1 MNRRIWQHYDLVLL
15 VSLIL
20 LLIYGVA
27 VIYSA
32 SHTID
37 RVADSATRQA
47 IFAALGLAAGL
58 LITAIDYRLLDA
70 FSVPMYV
77 LIVVLLIAV
86 FVIGQVTFNAQ
97 RSIDLGIID
106 LQPSELS
113 KPLLIIVLAAF
124 LAKREEAANH
134 PLVTLALSALLVG
147 VPVVLI
153 YREPD
158 LGTSLVLVFIW
169 LAMIFASGIPLI
181 YLGVILGGSLAAI
194 PLLWLSME
202 DYMRRRIVTFVNPA
216 SDPQSYYNIQQAL
229 YAIGSGGW
237 FGKGYLKGTQSQLH
251 FLLVQHTD
259 FVFAVLC
266 EELGIA
272 GALFLF
278 ALLIAVLLRTLHAAR
293 LARDT
298 FGRLLCTGV
307 AAWIFV
313 QSVVNIGMN
322 LSLLPVTGLPLPFV
336 SYGGSSLMTLLA
348 AMGLVQSVRLRHRKI
363 AF

>member
-1 MNRRIWQHYDLVLL
+1 MNKRIWQHYDLVLL
-15 VSLIL
+15 ASLVL
-20 LLIYGVA
+20 LLVYGVA

-37 RVADSATRQA
+37 RVKDYAVRQA
-47 IFAALGLAAGL
+47 IFAAAGL
-58 LITAIDYRLLDA
+58 VAGLVITAIDYRLLDA
-70 FSVPMYV
+70 FSVPLYV

-124 LAKREEAANH
+124 LAKREEGANNH
-134 PLVTLALSALLVG
+134 LITLLLSALLVG

-169 LAMIFASGIPLI
+169 LAMVFASGIPLI
-181 YLGVILGGSLAAI
+181 YLGVILGGGLVAI
-194 PLLWLSME
+194 PFLWLSME
-202 DYMRRRIVTFVNPA
+202 DYMRRRVVTFINPA

-272 GALFLF
+272 GAFCLFV
-278 ALLIAVLLRTLHAAR
+278 LLIAVLLRTLHAAR

-313 QSVVNIGMN
+313 QCVVNIGMN

-336 SYGGSSLMTLLA
+336 SYGGSSLMTILGA
-348 AMGLVQSVRLRHRKI
+348 VGLVQSVVLRYRKI
-363 AF
+363 EF

>member
-1 MNRRIWQHYDLVLL
+1 MDKRIWQHYDVVLL
-15 VSLIL
+15 GSLVL

-37 RVADSATRQA
+37 KVKDSAVRQA
-47 IFAALGLAAGL
+47 VFALLGLGAGL
-58 LITAIDYRLLDA
+58 IVTAIDYRLLDA
-70 FSVPMYV
+70 FSIPLYV
-77 LIVVLLIAV
+77 LVVVLLLAV

-97 RSIDLGIID
+97 RSIDLGVVN
-106 LQPSELS
+106 LQPSEVS

-124 LAKREEAANH
+124 LAKRAEGDH
-134 PLVTLALSALLVG
+134 QPLFTLLFSALLVG
-147 VPVVLI
+147 VPVILI

-158 LGTSLVLVFIW
+158 LGTSLVLIFIW
-169 LAMIFASGIPLI
+169 LALIFASGIPLI
-181 YLGVILGGSLAAI
+181 YLGFIFGGGLAAI

-237 FGKGYLKGTQSQLH
+237 FGKGYLQGTQSQLH

-266 EELGIA
+266 EELGIV
-272 GALFLF
+272 GALALF
-278 ALLIAVLLRTLHAAR
+278 ALLVAVLLRTLHAAR

-307 AAWIFV
+307 AAWILI
-313 QSVVNIGMN
+313 QCVVNIGMN
-322 LSLLPVTGLPLPFV
+322 LSLLPVTGLPLPFI

-363 AF
+363 EF

>member
-1 MNRRIWQHYDLVLL
+1 MNRRTWQHYDLVLL
-15 VSLIL
+15 ASLIL

-27 VIYSA
+27 VIFSA
-32 SHTID
+32 SHAIE
-37 RVADSATRQA
+37 RVKDSAVRQA
-47 IFAALGLAAGL
+47 IFAIIGLAAGL
-58 LITAIDYRLLDA
+58 VITAIDYRLLDA
-70 FSVPMYV
+70 FSIPLYV
-77 LIVVLLIAV
+77 LVVGLLIAV
-86 FVIGQVTFNAQ
+86 FVIGQITFNAQ

-106 LQPSELS
+106 FQPSELS
-113 KPLLIIVLAAF
+113 KLLLIIVLAAF
-124 LAKREEAANH
+124 LAKREEGANH
-134 PLVTLALSALLVG
+134 LVTLVLSALLMG

-158 LGTSLVLVFIW
+158 LGTALVLTLIW

-181 YLGVILGGSLAAI
+181 YLGAVFGGGLVAV
-194 PLLWLSME
+194 PFLWLSME
-202 DYMRRRIVTFVNPA
+202 DYMRRRIVTFINPA

-266 EELGIA
+266 EELGLA

-278 ALLIAVLLRTLHAAR
+278 VLLIVVLLRTLHAAR

-307 AAWIFV
+307 AAWVFV
-313 QSVVNIGMN
+313 QCVVNIGMN
-322 LSLLPVTGLPLPFV
+322 LSLLPVTGLPLPFI
-336 SYGGSSLMTLLA
+336 SYGGSSLITLLA

-363 AF
+363 EF

>member
-1 MNRRIWQHYDLVLL
+1 MDRRVWQHYDVVLL
-15 VSLIL
+15 ASLLL

-37 RVADSATRQA
+37 RIKDSAVRQA
-47 IFAALGLAAGL
+47 IFAIAGLAAGL
-58 LITAIDYRLLDA
+58 FITAIDYRLLDS
-70 FSVPMYV
+70 FSVPLYV
-77 LIVVLLIAV
+77 LVVGLLLAV

-124 LAKREEAANH
+124 LAKREGEANNH
-134 PLVTLALSALLVG
+134 LVTLLLSALLIAA
-147 VPVVLI
+147 PVALI
-153 YREPD
+153 YWEPD
-158 LGTSLVLVFIW
+158 LGTALVLVFIW
-169 LAMIFASGIPLI
+169 LVMVFASGIPLL
-181 YLGVILGGSLAAI
+181 YLGAILGGGIVAI
-194 PLLWLSME
+194 PFLWLSME
-202 DYMRRRIVTFVNPA
+202 DYMRRRVVIFLNPA

-229 YAIGSGGW
+229 YAVGSGGW

-278 ALLIAVLLRTLHAAR
+278 ALLIAVLLRTLRAAR

-313 QSVVNIGMN
+313 QCTVNIGMN
-322 LSLLPVTGLPLPFV
+322 LNLVPVTGLPLPFV
-336 SYGGSSLMTLLA
+336 SYGGSSLMTLLT

-363 AF
+363 EF

>member
-1 MNRRIWQHYDLVLL
+1 MDRRVWQHYDLFLFCA
-15 VSLIL
+15 L
-20 LLIYGVA
+20 LLLLGYGVA
-27 VIYSA
+27 IIYSA
-32 SHTID
+32 SHSID
-37 RVADSATRQA
+37 AVKDSAIRQA
-47 IFAALGLAAGL
+47 VFAAIGLGIGL
-58 LITAIDYRLLDA
+58 LVTAIDYRLLDA
-70 FSVPMYV
+70 FSVPLYV
-77 LIVVLLIAV
+77 LIVVLLLAV
-86 FVIGQVTFNAQ
+86 FVIGQITFNAQ

-113 KPLLIIVLAAF
+113 KPLLIVVLAAF
-124 LAKREEAANH
+124 LAKRQDH
-134 PLVTLALSALLVG
+134 PNQLMTLFLSGLLVA

-153 YREPD
+153 YIEPD
-158 LGTSLVLVFIW
+158 LGTALVLMFIW
-169 LAMIFASGIPLI
+169 VVMIFASGIRFVYLALI
-181 YLGVILGGSLAAI
+181 FGGGVLAI
-194 PLLWLSME
+194 PFLWLSMA
-202 DYMRRRIVTFVNPA
+202 DYMRRRVVTFISPA

-237 FGKGYLKGTQSQLH
+237 FGKGYLQGTQSQLH

-278 ALLIAVLLRTLHAAR
+278 ALFAAILLRTLHAAR

-307 AAWIFV
+307 AAWVFF
-313 QSVVNIGMN
+313 QAMVNIGMN

-336 SYGGSSLMTLLA
+336 SYGGSSLVTLLA

-363 AF
+363 EF